1 VARAILAAMSEQQPR
16 KSRASASQGPSRT
29 RESRPAAS
37 EEPART
43 ADPLIKVFTSRRL
56 RAGGRSPT
64 QIRTLVS
71 AGRLVAIG
79 RGVYV
84 TKALASEFADVPHGQ
99 HILMAAG
106 AIWLGGPGCVLSHQT
121 AALMHQI
128 DLVGGELTK
137 VTMYSR
143 TGRRGVRHGVHRH
156 LECLPEGHV
165 TRRFG
170 LPVTTAARTVVDL
183 ARTATFAEAVVAAD
197 SALYR
202 GLVSPLELRV
212 VVGECGS
219 RGSARAARVV
229 EFAAGLAESPLE
241 SLARVVFDDQGIPPP
256 ELQVSIADDRG
267 FIGRGDFCWKQYRT
281 VAEVD
286 GALKYADP
294 DRARKQLWRDK
305 ALRQAGYE
313 VVHFDWREITQH
325 PEKAASALREAF
337 RRGAQAA

>member
-1 VARAILAAMSEQQPR
+1 LSVARAILAAMREQQPR
-16 KSRASASQGPSRT
+16 
-29 RESRPAAS
+29 ESWPAAS
-37 EEPART
+37 QVPSRT
-43 ADPLIKVFTSRRL
+43 ADPVIKVFTSRRL

-84 TKALASEFADVPHGQ
+84 TKALASEFADMPHGQ
-99 HILMAAG
+99 HILRAAA
-106 AIWLGGPGCVLSHQT
+106 AIWLGGPGCVLSHQS
-121 AALMHQI
+121 AALMHEI
-128 DLVGGELTK
+128 DLAGDELTH

-143 TGRRGVRHGVHRH
+143 TGRRGLRHGVHRH
-156 LECLPEGHV
+156 LESLPEDHV

-170 LPVTTAARTVVDL
+170 LPVTTAPRTVVDL
-183 ARTATFAEAVVAAD
+183 ARTAPFAEAVVAAD

-202 GLVSPLELRV
+202 GLVSPLELRTV
-212 VVGECGS
+212 AGECGS

-229 EFAAGLAESPLE
+229 EFATGLAESPLE

-256 ELQVSIADDRG
+256 ELQVSIVGDSG
-267 FIGRGDFCWKQYRT
+267 FIGRVDFYWKQYRT
-281 VAEVD
+281 IAEVD

-294 DRARKQLWRDK
+294 ARARKQLWRDK

-325 PEKAASALREAF
+325 PEQVASTLRAAF
-337 RRGAQAA
+337 RRGARAS